1 MEELAKMTRWFN
13 FISKDIAKELHESG
27 RNLDNRQL
35 GLYFQYCIDKAV
47 EITYLAICGAGW
59 TDVEYCADDA
69 WECWEP
75 KTDVR
80 IQQRLTANV
89 PLIVRLFNVINDEFQ
104 VSNDELGSCTSESY
118 SGAARRPHLH
128 CVSIR

>member
-1 MEELAKMTRWFN
+1 MDSN
-13 FISKDIAKELHESG
+13 D
-27 RNLDNRQL
+27 
-35 GLYFQYCIDKAV
+35 FQYCIDKAV

-104 VSNDELGSCTSESY
+104 VSNDELGSRTSESY